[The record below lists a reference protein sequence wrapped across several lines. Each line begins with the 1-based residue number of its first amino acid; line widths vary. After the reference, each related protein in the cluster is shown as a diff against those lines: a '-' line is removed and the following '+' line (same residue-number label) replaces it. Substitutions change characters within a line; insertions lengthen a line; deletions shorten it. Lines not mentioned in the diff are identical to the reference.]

1 MDKIPTTLNDV
12 LKDYIPVLEGR
23 VSSSK
28 QRKGLPA
35 QMEFLEREVKRL
47 GFKQKPVAVAI
58 RQSGKAG
65 ELESLRFI
73 QDLVEKNPKKRFV
86 AVFRDSTRIAR
97 DLENALALRREMS
110 SLGVPIL
117 ALDLPDL
124 TGKKPYGNRSV
135 DVLFGILGTIAESGK
150 DTEQSAQQEGVGR
163 AALAGLVKGV
173 PQTMYLEKVKT
184 VDGKPVSLHRRLYS
198 AIPALDSQAISMRDV
213 AKMNGF
219 ISKGAKT
226 FGKPNPSQ
234 PKKLIKIL
242 RELEAV
248 GGKKKVKEYLEVID
262 AILAAEKKVG
272 RRDSTKPNRK
282 AKALHRVTVGYLQ
295 NPMEFP
301 RPDTIGN
308 PAIAELTQNVG
319 DGTIAD
325 AIKNPTPYQPAK

>member
-1 MDKIPTTLNDV
+1 MIPKTTKDVLND
-12 LKDYIPVLEGR
+12 YTPVLLGR

-35 QMEFLEREVKRL
+35 QMEFLKRKAKEL
-47 GFKQKPVAVAI
+47 GFKKKPVELAV
-58 RQSGKAG
+58 RQSGKDG
-65 ELESLRFI
+65 ELKTLEAVLK
-73 QDLVEKNPKKRFV
+73 LVEENPKQKFV

-97 DLENALALRREMS
+97 DTENALALRRKMS
-110 SLGVPIL
+110 AVGVPIL

-135 DVLFGILGTIAESGK
+135 DVLFNILSTISESGK
-150 DTEQSAQQEGVGR
+150 DAEQEAQQEGVGR

-173 PQTMYLEKVKT
+173 PQSMYLEKVRE
-184 VDGKPVSLHRRLYS
+184 VDGKPMSLHRRFYM
-198 AIPALDSQAISMRDV
+198 AIPALDSEAISMRDL
-213 AKMNGF
+213 AKKNGF
-219 ISKGAKT
+219 ISKGEKT
-226 FGKPNPSQ
+226 FGQPNTTQ
-234 PKKLIKIL
+234 PRKLVGLL
-242 RELEAV
+242 RELEAK
-248 GGKKKVKEYLEVID
+248 GGKKKVAEYLEVID

-272 RRDSTKPNRK
+272 RRDSAKPNRK

-295 NPMEFP
+295 NPMELP

-308 PAIAELTQNVG
+308 PAIAELTGNVG